1 MKFAK
6 KILLFTLFT
15 SLIAL
20 LSSLGSYFLFYN
32 NLHSPKIYPTK
43 IKIETEQAFKQNLQK
58 AKSAVVYIRAYYEDS
73 VAEDLPRHFFIKYPK
88 NAYKI
93 GSGVLLSSDG
103 YIITNYHVINN
114 TRFYKVILDNHT
126 EYFAQK
132 VGVAEDLDL
141 AVLKIKGEKFPFLNI
156 ANSDSAQIGESV
168 YAVGNPLTLVSTVTS
183 GIICAKN
190 RVLNIIPAEN
200 RVESFLQTDATL
212 NPGNSGGALINS
224 NGDLLGIN
232 TAILTNT
239 GKFAG
244 YSFAIPS
251 NLVKCAYN
259 QIKKD
264 STFEHIRLDCQLT
277 DINRKMYQNPT
288 QPAGVLV
295 ELIFFGGL
303 AQNSDLEM
311 DDIIIGANHLK
322 IRSTGELY
330 EFLALQKKGR
340 TILLRVWR
348 ESKVHN
354 IFLNKNGDEFFSET
368 YNITLPGCESCTVKS
383 ISKFEQLK
391 NNFPSGFKIYRSPNQ
406 SYSNIIIH
414 KISDETLHHKLFS
427 IQAKKHT
434 EISCFDIKKRQYF
447 KLQVKSSVINQLV
460 QKTK

>member
-1 MKFAK
+1 MEFAK
-6 KILLFTLFT
+6 KILLI
-15 SLIAL
+15 LIAGL
-20 LSSLGSYFLFYN
+20 IAFSSALGTYFLMHK
-32 NLHSPKIYPTK
+32 NLPSQKAS
-43 IKIETEQAFKQNLQK
+43 IKNINTGKTTSFETNLQK

-114 TRFYKVILDNHT
+114 TRFHKVILDNHT

-141 AVLKIKGEKFPFLNI
+141 AVLKIEGKKFPFLNI
-156 ANSDSAQIGESV
+156 ANSDSAQIGENV

-264 STFEHIRLDCQLT
+264 STFKHIRLDCQLT

-322 IRSTGELY
+322 IQSTGELY
-330 EFLALQKKGR
+330 EFLALQKKGK
-340 TILLRVWR
+340 TILLQVWR
-348 ESKVHN
+348 KGKIHN

-368 YNITLPGCESCTVKS
+368 YNMTLPGCESCTVKS
-383 ISKFEQLK
+383 VSKFEQLK
-391 NNFPSGFKIYRSPNQ
+391 NDFPSGFKIYCPPNQ
-406 SYSNIIIH
+406 SYSNIIAH
-414 KISDETLHHKLFS
+414 KISGNTLHHKLFS

-434 EISCFDIKKRQYF
+434 EVSCFNIKKRQYF
-447 KLQVKSSVINQLV
+447 KLQVKASVINQLV